1 MNENKRYVRKKNSGK
16 KKKKKYEMRMSE
28 EMLNGV
34 KEIRIKNVDG
44 NNRYNR
50 DGMIENKLMMGRRGD

>member
-1 MNENKRYVRKKNSGK
+1 MSENKRYVRKKNSGK